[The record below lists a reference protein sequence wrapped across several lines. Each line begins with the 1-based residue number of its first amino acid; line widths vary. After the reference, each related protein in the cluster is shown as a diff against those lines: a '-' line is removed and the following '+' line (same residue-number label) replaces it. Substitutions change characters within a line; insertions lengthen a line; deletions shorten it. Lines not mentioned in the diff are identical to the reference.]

1 MSHAAP
7 SCAGFAPRHSTS
19 GVTTQKFGIGEP
31 RSFAHPV
38 GAAGIDED
46 GKTVRNTNKNAALQV
61 LERAMSVDDPAE
73 LRLDQSHPPVLVAQL
88 QGSSRAS
95 RQDLNVGRV
104 GFAAEDQASAVL
116 SGPELH
122 VWPAFGIDQ

>member
-46 GKTVRNTNKNAALQV
+46 GKPPVSSANKRENAGLRV
-61 LERAMSVDDPAE
+61 LERAMSVHDPSGRKTGRSSGDSDRGDAK
-73 LRLDQSHPPVLVAQL
+73 PVTDREPQV
-88 QGSSRAS
+88 
-95 RQDLNVGRV
+95 
-104 GFAAEDQASAVL
+104 QA
-116 SGPELH
+116 PDH
-122 VWPAFGIDQ
+122 